1 MFFGWK
7 SWGCELVFLCV
18 FAEVLDLKNLPRNE
32 IAIGAVAGRS
42 GSLAM
47 QGKEYLS

>member
-1 MFFGWK
+1 
-7 SWGCELVFLCV
+7 LRAL
-18 FAEVLDLKNLPRNE
+18 AETLDLKSLPRNE